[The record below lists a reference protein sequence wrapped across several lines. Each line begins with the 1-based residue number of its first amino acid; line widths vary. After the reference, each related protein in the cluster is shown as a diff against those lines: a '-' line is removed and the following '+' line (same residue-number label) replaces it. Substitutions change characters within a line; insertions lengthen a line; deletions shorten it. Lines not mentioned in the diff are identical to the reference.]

1 MPQNSLRR
9 IEMEDVYTIAHLSD
23 VHVGEFG
30 FVRDKVL
37 KCVQEV
43 NDLSPNVIL
52 ITGDLTFGG
61 LYNEFEEASSLI
73 DRFDQKPLVIMGN
86 HDAYNLGYN
95 TFEKFFGKRMIKY
108 EDDRILLV
116 GVDSTQPDVNE
127 GHIGRVFQD
136 HLHSVFTKA
145 SKEKVKIFSLH
156 HHLVPV
162 PNAGRERDIL
172 IDAGDILSMLIDD
185 DVNITFCGHRHV
197 SCIWHVENMFII
209 HAGTVGSPRLRGML
223 DQSYMITRIEEDRKA
238 TFSLK
243 YIGHKEK
250 KIRTFRLK

>member
-1 MPQNSLRR
+1 
-9 IEMEDVYTIAHLSD
+9 MEDVYTIAHLSD

-37 KCVQEV
+37 KCIQEV

-52 ITGDLTFGG
+52 ITGDLTYGG

-136 HLHSVFTKA
+136 HLHSVFTR
-145 SKEKVKIFSLH
+145 
-156 HHLVPV
+156 HLRRKSRSFPYT
-162 PNAGRERDIL
+162 
-172 IDAGDILSMLIDD
+172 
-185 DVNITFCGHRHV
+185 IT
-197 SCIWHVENMFII
+197 
-209 HAGTVGSPRLRGML
+209 
-223 DQSYMITRIEEDRKA
+223 
-238 TFSLK
+238 
-243 YIGHKEK
+243 
-250 KIRTFRLK
+250 